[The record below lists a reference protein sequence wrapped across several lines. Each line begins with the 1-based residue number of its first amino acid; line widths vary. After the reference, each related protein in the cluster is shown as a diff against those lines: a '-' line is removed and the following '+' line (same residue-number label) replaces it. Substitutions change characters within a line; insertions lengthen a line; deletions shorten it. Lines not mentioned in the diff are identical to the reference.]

1 MTILFTCAGRRSY
14 LLDYFKEEIGDNG
27 KIIAVDS
34 DYTAPAL
41 ADADVAIE
49 VPSVYHSDYLNV
61 LNTII
66 RDYNVDMVIPLN
78 DMELPLMSENKRLF
92 QESGANVIVSDP
104 NVIALCADKWQTY
117 NYFKDLNIA
126 TPLSFLKIEDV
137 VEAVAKKVLSYPI
150 ILKPRWGS
158 GSIGIEEVRSEEE
171 LYLAYKLLLIK
182 IEKSLIANMHDDEF
196 VDTIIFQQ
204 KIDGQEYGVDILN
217 DFNGNYHAAFVRKK
231 LAMRAG
237 ETDKAVTIIDNK
249 FLEIVQKVGEAT
261 KHIGIMDCD
270 FFVYD
275 NEVYFLEMNPRF
287 GGGYPF
293 SHEAG
298 VNIPA
303 IYLAWSRG
311 DFDISKYIDYRPNY
325 ILSKCERIIKVVE
338 QRQLNSNP

>member
-1 MTILFTCAGRRSY
+1 MNILFTCAGRRNY
-14 LLDYFKEEIGDNG
+14 LIDHFRREIGDNG
-27 KIIAVDS
+27 KIIAIDN

-49 VPSVYHSDYLNV
+49 VPSLDHPDYLKILSN
-61 LNTII
+61 II

-78 DMELPLMSENKRLF
+78 DLELQLMSENKRLF
-92 QESGANVIVSDP
+92 EESEARVVVSDTNVIS
-104 NVIALCADKWQTY
+104 LCADKWQTY
-117 NYFKDLNIA
+117 NFFKDLNIA

-137 VEAVAKKVLSYPI
+137 AEALSKKKLTYPI
-150 ILKPRWGS
+150 ILKPRWGF
-158 GSIGIEEVRSEEE
+158 GSIGIEEVHSEDE

-182 IEKSLIANMHDDEF
+182 IEKSVIADIQDDEF

-204 KIDGQEYGVDILN
+204 KMDGQEYGVDILN
-217 DFNGNYHAAFVRKK
+217 DFNGNYCGAFVRKK

-237 ETDKAVTIIDNK
+237 ETDKVVTVIDNTY
-249 FLEIVQKVGEAT
+249 LEVIRKVGEAT

-270 FFVYD
+270 FFVVD

-303 IYLAWSRG
+303 IYLAWSGG
-311 DFDISKYIDYRPNY
+311 DFNIAKYINYRTDK
-325 ILSKCERIIKVVE
+325 IFSKCERIIKVAE
-338 QRQLNSNP
+338 